1 MKIGSFLKLTA
12 ATAVLGLM
20 ALVSQVNQAAAQESD
35 WDRIMRTGVVKV
47 AVIPNRAPYFWD
59 ENKEWKG
66 FTAEMSRDIV
76 KGLSVAM
83 NKELKTEWIITSY
96 ATVILDIQ
104 ASKVDF
110 FIGMAFSEERLKA
123 LNMFGPMWAVP
134 NVAVN
139 RKDFKIGDTWA
150 VYNRPEVNIAVQM
163 GTTDEDA
170 ARKFLPNA
178 KIRGLKGFA
187 ETVLDVQSGNSQ
199 TFVASVLT
207 GMGALKENPSL
218 GDLVVLQPVFALPS
232 GGGVRRDGDG
242 RLFEW
247 LQGWAWSYRNSGWS
261 QRRIVESMKDA
272 GLPVERL
279 PPDLKF

>member
-1 MKIGSFLKLTA
+1 M
-12 ATAVLGLM
+12 
-20 ALVSQVNQAAAQESD
+20 E
-35 WDRIMRTGVVKV
+35 
-47 AVIPNRAPYFWD
+47 
-59 ENKEWKG
+59 G